1 MLLKNKVAIKLKSE
15 NVYMVKEKVK
25 DYPPQVKDIRQ
36 KVKDIFN
43 KTNRN
48 VLLFR

>member
-1 MLLKNKVAIKLKSE
+1 
-15 NVYMVKEKVK
+15 MVKEKVK
-25 DYPPQVKDIRQ
+25 DYPPQVKDIF
-36 KVKDIFN
+36 D

>member
-1 MLLKNKVAIKLKSE
+1 
-15 NVYMVKEKVK
+15 MVKEKVK
-25 DYPPQVKDIRQ
+25 DYPPQVMDIRQ
-36 KVKDIFN
+36 KVKDIFD